1 MVVLLLF
8 NTRPTCDHF
17 DLWHRLVMEALQQA
31 VRANV
36 GVASAPVALRRQVD
50 NWSCVYCCLQ
60 MVLDYLAAHA
70 SGYAAR
76 LEGLGL
82 VDAEGCAVS
91 AEALH
96 AAIARESTV
105 APAARKKIALHQA
118 TAALGPLR
126 TSLIQILVKGSSK
139 AETARG
145 VVANVVDYY
154 LDKSWPFG
162 EAPPCLLVWGG
173 HCRLVVG
180 CFKVE
185 QNWSIV
191 LADPKTAACE
201 AVDADQLKK
210 KCASGNYELLMVKN
224 DMAAPTR

>member
-1 MVVLLLF
+1 
-8 NTRPTCDHF
+8 
-17 DLWHRLVMEALQQA
+17 MEALQRA
-31 VRANV
+31 VSAGL
-36 GVASAPVALRRQVD
+36 GVASPPVALQRRRQVD

-60 MVLDYLAAHA
+60 MLLDCLATVK
-70 SGYAAR
+70 GFAAR

-91 AEALH
+91 TEALH

-105 APAARKKIALHQA
+105 APAARKKITLHQA
-118 TAALGPLR
+118 KAALGSLR
-126 TSLIQILVKGSSK
+126 TALIQILVKGSSK

-145 VVANVVDYY
+145 VVMNVVAYY
-154 LDKSWPFG
+154 QDDSWPLDK
-162 EAPPCLLVWGG
+162 APPCLLVWGG

-180 CFKVE
+180 CFNVGGVV
-185 QNWSIV
+185 SIV
-191 LADPKTAACE
+191 LADPKTAAYE

-210 KCASGNYELLMVKN
+210 KCASGNYELLMLKN

>member
-1 MVVLLLF
+1 
-8 NTRPTCDHF
+8 
-17 DLWHRLVMEALQQA
+17 MEALQQA

-76 LEGLGL
+76 LERLGL

-91 AEALH
+91 AKALH

-105 APAARKKIALHQA
+105 APAARKKITLHQA

-126 TSLIQILVKGSSK
+126 TSLIQITVGRSSK
-139 AETARG
+139 AETAYG
-145 VVANVVDYY
+145 VVAT
-154 LDKSWPFG
+154 SWITIWTRPG
-162 EAPPCLLVWGG
+162 PSVK
-173 HCRLVVG
+173 RLRASSSG
-180 CFKVE
+180 AGT
-185 QNWSIV
+185 
-191 LADPKTAACE
+191 ADLSS
-201 AVDADQLKK
+201 AVSRWNKIGPS
-210 KCASGNYELLMVKN
+210 C
-224 DMAAPTR
+224 

>member
-1 MVVLLLF
+1 
-8 NTRPTCDHF
+8 
-17 DLWHRLVMEALQQA
+17 MEALQRA
-31 VRANV
+31 VSAGL
-36 GVASAPVALRRQVD
+36 GVASPPVALQRRRQVD

-60 MVLDYLAAHA
+60 MVLDCLATVK
-70 SGYAAR
+70 GFAAR

-91 AEALH
+91 TEALH

-105 APAARKKIALHQA
+105 APAARKKITLHQA
-118 TAALGPLR
+118 KAALGPLR
-126 TSLIQILVKGSSK
+126 TSLIQIMVKGSSK

-185 QNWSIV
+185 PNWSIV
-191 LADPKTAACE
+191 LTDPKTTIYE

-224 DMAAPTR
+224 DMPAPTR

>member
-1 MVVLLLF
+1 
-8 NTRPTCDHF
+8 
-17 DLWHRLVMEALQQA
+17 MEALQHA
-31 VRANV
+31 VSAGL
-36 GVASAPVALRRQVD
+36 GVASPPVALQRRLQVD
-50 NWSCVYCCLQ
+50 NWSCVYCCMQ
-60 MVLDYLAAHA
+60 IVLDCLATVK
-70 SGYAAR
+70 GYAAR

-91 AEALH
+91 TEALH
-96 AAIARESTV
+96 AAIAREATV
-105 APAARKKIALHQA
+105 APAARKKITLHQA
-118 TAALGPLR
+118 KAALGSLR

-145 VVANVVDYY
+145 VVMNVAAYY
-154 LDKSWPFG
+154 QDDSWPLG
-162 EAPPCLLVWGG
+162 KAPPCLLVWGG

-180 CFKVE
+180 CFNVGGVV
-185 QNWSIV
+185 SIV
-191 LADPKTAACE
+191 LADPKAAIYE

>member
-1 MVVLLLF
+1 
-8 NTRPTCDHF
+8 
-17 DLWHRLVMEALQQA
+17 MEALQQA

-36 GVASAPVALRRQVD
+36 GVASAPVALRRQLD
-50 NWSCVYCCLQ
+50 NWSCVFCCLQ
-60 MVLDYLAAHA
+60 VVLDCLAAHA
-70 SGYAAR
+70 SGFAAR

-91 AEALH
+91 TEALH

-105 APAARKKIALHQA
+105 APAARKKNTLHQA
-118 TAALGPLR
+118 KAALGPLR

-139 AETARG
+139 AETAHG

-191 LADPKTAACE
+191 LADPKTTICE
-201 AVDADQLKK
+201 AIDADQLKK

-224 DMAAPTR
+224 DMAAPTW

>member
-1 MVVLLLF
+1 
-8 NTRPTCDHF
+8 
-17 DLWHRLVMEALQQA
+17 MEALQRA
-31 VRANV
+31 VSAGL
-36 GVASAPVALRRQVD
+36 GVASPPVALQRRRQVD

-60 MVLDYLAAHA
+60 MVLDCLATVK
-70 SGYAAR
+70 GFAAR

-105 APAARKKIALHQA
+105 APAARQKITLHQA
-118 TAALGPLR
+118 KAALGPLH
-126 TSLIQILVKGSSK
+126 TSLIQIMVGGSSK
-139 AETARG
+139 AETAHG

-191 LADPKTAACE
+191 LTDPKTAACE

-210 KCASGNYELLMVKN
+210 KCASGDYELLMVKN

>member
-1 MVVLLLF
+1 
-8 NTRPTCDHF
+8 
-17 DLWHRLVMEALQQA
+17 MEALQHA
-31 VRANV
+31 VSAGL
-36 GVASAPVALRRQVD
+36 GVASPPVAHQRRRQVD

-91 AEALH
+91 TEALH

-105 APAARKKIALHQA
+105 APAARKKITLHQA
-118 TAALGPLR
+118 KAALGPLR

-145 VVANVVDYY
+145 VVMNVVAYY
-154 LDKSWPFG
+154 RDDSWPLG
-162 EAPPCLLVWGG
+162 KAPPCLLVWGG

-191 LADPKTAACE
+191 LTDPKTAICE
-201 AVDADQLKK
+201 AVDANQLKK
-210 KCASGNYELLMVKN
+210 KCRSGDYELLMVKN
-224 DMAAPTR
+224 DMPAPTR

>member
-1 MVVLLLF
+1 MLALDRMAGGISTLRAVLALLLPF
-8 NTRPTCDHF
+8 
-17 DLWHRLVMEALQQA
+17 
-31 VRANV
+31 
-36 GVASAPVALRRQVD
+36 GV
-50 NWSCVYCCLQ
+50 
-60 MVLDYLAAHA
+60 H
-70 SGYAAR
+70 
-76 LEGLGL
+76 
-82 VDAEGCAVS
+82 
-91 AEALH
+91 
-96 AAIARESTV
+96 
-105 APAARKKIALHQA
+105 
-118 TAALGPLR
+118 
-126 TSLIQILVKGSSK
+126 
-139 AETARG
+139 G

-185 QNWSIV
+185 RNWSIV
-191 LADPKTAACE
+191 LADPKAAIYE

>member
-1 MVVLLLF
+1 
-8 NTRPTCDHF
+8 
-17 DLWHRLVMEALQQA
+17 MEALQHA
-31 VRANV
+31 VSAGL
-36 GVASAPVALRRQVD
+36 GVASPPVAHQRRRQVD

-91 AEALH
+91 TEALH

-105 APAARKKIALHQA
+105 APAARKKITLHQA
-118 TAALGPLR
+118 KAALGPLR

-145 VVANVVDYY
+145 VVMNVVAYY
-154 LDKSWPFG
+154 QDDSWPLG
-162 EAPPCLLVWGG
+162 KAPPCLLVWGG

-180 CFKVE
+180 CFNVGGVV
-185 QNWSIV
+185 SIV
-191 LADPKTAACE
+191 LADPKAAIYE
-201 AVDADQLKK
+201 AVDANQLKK

-224 DMAAPTR
+224 DMPAPTR

>member
-1 MVVLLLF
+1 M
-8 NTRPTCDHF
+8 
-17 DLWHRLVMEALQQA
+17 
-31 VRANV
+31 
-36 GVASAPVALRRQVD
+36 
-50 NWSCVYCCLQ
+50 
-60 MVLDYLAAHA
+60 
-70 SGYAAR
+70 
-76 LEGLGL
+76 
-82 VDAEGCAVS
+82 
-91 AEALH
+91 
-96 AAIARESTV
+96 
-105 APAARKKIALHQA
+105 
-118 TAALGPLR
+118 
-126 TSLIQILVKGSSK
+126 KGSSK

-154 LDKSWPFG
+154 LDKSWPLG

-191 LADPKTAACE
+191 LTDPKTAACE

-224 DMAAPTR
+224 DMAAPTW